1 MSAGNTMQ
9 WRGNSPEE
17 AVPVVSEREFPDS
30 VGDIPKMERSPERT
44 DIFEEGN
51 PRSAET
57 GCPHVPKEEVLGK
70 KTSLSRVFW
79 FEIRKNRRVYGLS
92 KKGPA
97 VQQEDYKDIVR
108 LSREKIR
115 KAN

>member
-1 MSAGNTMQ
+1 
-9 WRGNSPEE
+9 
-17 AVPVVSEREFPDS
+17 
-30 VGDIPKMERSPERT
+30 MERSPERT

-97 VQQEDYKDIVR
+97 VQDYKDIVR

-115 KAN
+115 KANYNLIWLLL